1 MKVCIFTFK
10 TNLKT
15 NYFFHLYL
23 HCEINL
29 FTKILGFCMVFEKFL
44 DFLTNIFLKIA
55 IKKLN
60 DFRLIINV

>member
-29 FTKILGFCMVFEKFL
+29 FTKILGFCRVFEKFL
-44 DFLTNIFLKIA
+44 DFITKLFYKIPHQ
-55 IKKLN
+55 KLE
-60 DFRLIINV
+60 